1 MPIMKICTKCKE
13 QKPLSAF
20 RKQSSTKDGLKYYCK
35 ECDNQTAKKYYEKNK
50 NKIIEKVTQWQKS
63 NPEKVKGYKKSYYGK
78 NKPIQ
83 PPTIPED
90 NT

>member
-1 MPIMKICTKCKE
+1 MKVCTKCKE

-50 NKIIEKVTQWQKS
+50 NKIISKVTECQKN
-63 NPEKVKGYKKSYYGK
+63 NPDKVKTYKKSYYGK
-78 NKPIQ
+78 NKQ
-83 PPTIPED
+83 SSAESPE
-90 NT
+90 

>member
-1 MPIMKICTKCKE
+1 MKICTKCKE
-13 QKPLSAF
+13 QKPLEAF

-50 NKIIEKVTQWQKS
+50 SKIIEKVTEWQKS
-63 NPEKVKGYKKSYYGK
+63 NPDKVKTYKKSYYGK
-78 NKPIQ
+78 NKHSSG
-83 PPTIPED
+83 ESSE